1 MKHSYYNFFNKIV
14 QIPFIMEK
22 KNLGI
27 EKIINLSEKNL
38 EIIGLK
44 EDIFYDN

>member
-1 MKHSYYNFFNKIV
+1 
-14 QIPFIMEK
+14 MEK

-27 EKIINLSEKNL
+27 GKIKNLREEIL

-44 EDIFYDN
+44 EDIF

>member
-1 MKHSYYNFFNKIV
+1 
-14 QIPFIMEK
+14 MEK

-27 EKIINLSEKNL
+27 GKIINLREEIM

-44 EDIFYDN
+44 EDIF

>member
-1 MKHSYYNFFNKIV
+1 
-14 QIPFIMEK
+14 MEK